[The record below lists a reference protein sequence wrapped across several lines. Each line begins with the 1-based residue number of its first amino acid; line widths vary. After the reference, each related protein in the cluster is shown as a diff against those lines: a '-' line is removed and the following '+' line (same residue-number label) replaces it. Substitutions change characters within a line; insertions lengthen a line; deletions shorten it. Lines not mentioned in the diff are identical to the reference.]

1 MNNMNEFTGK
11 KLGEVLAFCEVGEE
25 TFKMGVEALTEKLG
39 AEFVTD
45 YIERSNMYFESV
57 KKFANDGG
65 VGEVATMKL
74 EATGTKLRAM
84 RDLYVGDQWHNPT
97 ELLEWSGFFE
107 GAAIVHFALVRGVAM
122 ELDNSDL
129 LNLVNEAI
137 DFHYQILEHA
147 ESELESVGQDRATK

>member
-1 MNNMNEFTGK
+1 MNEFTGK
-11 KLGEVLAFCEVGEE
+11 KLGEVLAFCQVGEE

-57 KKFANDGG
+57 KKFAEAGG
-65 VGEVATMKL
+65 VLEVTMTKL
-74 EATGTKLRAM
+74 EATGAKLRSM
-84 RDLYVGDQWHNPT
+84 RDMYVGDQWGNAT

-122 ELDNSDL
+122 ELDNSEL
-129 LNLVNEAI
+129 LNCVNEAI
-137 DFHYQILEHA
+137 SFHYEVLEKA
-147 ESELESVGQDRATK
+147 ESELESVGQDRAK

>member
-1 MNNMNEFTGK
+1 MNEFTGK

-84 RDLYVGDQWHNPT
+84 RDLYVGDQWHNST

-147 ESELESVGQDRATK
+147 ESELESVGQDRANK